1 MDNERAVRT
10 WQKAIIADAEA
21 KLGRPLI
28 PSERAFV
35 ESHGG
40 FLALEMIHDTVKA
53 AGVAELELYLASEG
67 GTKY

>member
-21 KLGRPLI
+21 KMGRSLR
-28 PSERAFV
+28 PSERAFI
-35 ESHGG
+35 ERRGG

-53 AGVAELELYLASEG
+53 AGVAELERYLASESG
-67 GTKY
+67 SL